1 MIKLTHLSKAAGWAA
16 KVGPGDLEKA
26 LSGLKLFRDK
36 NLLVGFETNDD
47 AGVFKVR
54 DDFYLVETVD
64 IITPV
69 VDDPYTFGRISAI
82 NSISD
87 IYAMGAKPLT
97 ALSVLMYSCDID
109 ADIISKIL
117 QGAAD
122 ELAKVHCTL
131 VGGHTVS
138 DSEVKFGFAVTGY
151 LENEKFYRNSTLR
164 ENDIIIY
171 TKPLGIGVL
180 STALKGELLSK
191 EDEKKLTDTMLS
203 SNCRASEIIRNF
215 DVSAVTDV
223 TGFGLAGHLFEMA
236 KGSNKTVE
244 VYVEN
249 LHLLPSALEF
259 AHMGIIPGGAYL
271 NKQFLI
277 NDYKFSSSEKEKEI
291 LLFDPQTS
299 GGLLIGVSFT
309 DAEKL
314 IFELISNGYTDSAII
329 GSVTTDLDK
338 YLFFK

>member
-1 MIKLTHLSKAAGWAA
+1 M
-16 KVGPGDLEKA
+16 
-26 LSGLKLFRDK
+26 
-36 NLLVGFETNDD
+36 GFETNDD
-47 AGVFKVR
+47 AGVFKIR
-54 DDFYLVETVD
+54 ENFYLVETVD

-82 NSISD
+82 NSLSD

-109 ADIISKIL
+109 TDIISKIL

-138 DSEVKFGFAVTGY
+138 DSELKFGLAVTGY
-151 LENEKFYRNSTLR
+151 LENEKFYRNCTLR
-164 ENDIIIY
+164 EDDIIIY
-171 TKPLGIGVL
+171 TKPLGIGIL

-191 EDEKKLTDTMLS
+191 EDEKRLTDTMLL
-203 SNCRASEIIRNF
+203 SNYRASEVIRNY
-215 DVSAVTDV
+215 DVSGVTDV
-223 TGFGLAGHLFEMA
+223 TGFGLGGHLFEMA
-236 KGSNKTVE
+236 KGSDKTVE
-244 VYVEN
+244 VYIEN
-249 LHLLPSALEF
+249 LHFLPSTLKF
-259 AHMGIIPGGAYL
+259 ADMGIIPGGAYL
-271 NKQFLI
+271 NKQYMIYNYEFL
-277 NDYKFSSSEKEKEI
+277 SSEKEKEI

-299 GGLLIGVSFT
+299 GGLLIGVKFD

-314 IFELISNGYTDSAII
+314 VTDLRSSGYEDAAII
-329 GSVTTDLDK
+329 GSVTKLSDK

>member
-1 MIKLTHLSKAAGWAA
+1 M
-16 KVGPGDLEKA
+16 
-26 LSGLKLFRDK
+26 
-36 NLLVGFETNDD
+36 GFETSDD
-47 AGVFKVR
+47 AGVFKIR
-54 DDFYLVETVD
+54 EDFYLVETVD

-82 NSISD
+82 NSLSD

-109 ADIISKIL
+109 TDIISKIL

-138 DSEVKFGFAVTGY
+138 DSELKFGIAVTGY
-151 LENEKFYRNSTLR
+151 LENEKFYRNCTLR
-164 ENDIIIY
+164 EDDIIIY
-171 TKPLGIGVL
+171 TKPLGIGIL

-191 EDEKKLTDTMLS
+191 EDEERLTDTMLL
-203 SNCRASEIIRNF
+203 SNYRASEVIRNY
-215 DVSAVTDV
+215 DVSGVTDV
-223 TGFGLAGHLFEMA
+223 TGFGLGGHLFEMA
-236 KGSNKTVE
+236 KGSDKTVE
-244 VYVEN
+244 VYIEN
-249 LHLLPSALEF
+249 LHFLPSTLKF
-259 AHMGIIPGGAYL
+259 ADMGIIPGGAYL
-271 NKQFLI
+271 NKQYMIYNYEFL
-277 NDYKFSSSEKEKEI
+277 SSEKEKEI

-299 GGLLIGVSFT
+299 GGLLIGVKFD

-314 IFELISNGYTDSAII
+314 VTDLRSSGYEDAAII
-329 GSVTTDLDK
+329 GSVTKLSDK

>member
-1 MIKLTHLSKAAGWAA
+1 M
-16 KVGPGDLEKA
+16 
-26 LSGLKLFRDK
+26 
-36 NLLVGFETNDD
+36 GFETSDD
-47 AGVFKVR
+47 AGVFKIR

-82 NSISD
+82 NSLSD

-109 ADIISKIL
+109 TDIISKIL

-138 DSEVKFGFAVTGY
+138 DSELKFGLAVTGY
-151 LENEKFYRNSTLR
+151 LENEKFYRNCTLR
-164 ENDIIIY
+164 EDDIIVY
-171 TKPLGIGVL
+171 TKPLGIGIL

-191 EDEKKLTDTMLS
+191 EDEERLTETMLL
-203 SNCRASEIIRNF
+203 SNHRASEVIRNY
-215 DVSAVTDV
+215 DVSGVTDV
-223 TGFGLAGHLFEMA
+223 TGFGLGGHLFEMA
-236 KGSNKTVE
+236 KGSDKTVE
-244 VYVEN
+244 VYIEN
-249 LHLLPSALEF
+249 LHFLPSTLKF
-259 AHMGIIPGGAYL
+259 ADMGIIPGGAYL
-271 NKQFLI
+271 NKQYMIYNYEFL
-277 NDYKFSSSEKEKEI
+277 SSEKEKEI

-299 GGLLIGVSFT
+299 GGLLIGVKFD

-314 IFELISNGYTDSAII
+314 VTDLRSGGYADTAII
-329 GSVTTDLDK
+329 GSVTKLSDK

>member
-1 MIKLTHLSKAAGWAA
+1 
-16 KVGPGDLEKA
+16 
-26 LSGLKLFRDK
+26 
-36 NLLVGFETNDD
+36 VGFETNDD
-47 AGVFKVR
+47 AGVFKIR
-54 DDFYLVETVD
+54 ENFYLVETVD

-82 NSISD
+82 NSLSD

-109 ADIISKIL
+109 TDIISKIL

-138 DSEVKFGFAVTGY
+138 DSELKFGLAVTGY
-151 LENEKFYRNSTLR
+151 LENEKFYRNCTLR
-164 ENDIIIY
+164 EDDIIIY
-171 TKPLGIGVL
+171 TKPLGIGIL

-191 EDEKKLTDTMLS
+191 EDEKRLTDTMLL
-203 SNCRASEIIRNF
+203 SNYRASEVIRNY
-215 DVSAVTDV
+215 DVSGVTDV
-223 TGFGLAGHLFEMA
+223 TGFGLGGHLFEMA
-236 KGSNKTVE
+236 KGSDKTVE
-244 VYVEN
+244 VYIEN
-249 LHLLPSALEF
+249 LHFLPSTLKF
-259 AHMGIIPGGAYL
+259 ADMGIIPGGAYL
-271 NKQFLI
+271 NKQYMIHNYEFL
-277 NDYKFSSSEKEKEI
+277 SSEKEKEI

-299 GGLLIGVSFT
+299 GGLLIGVKFD

-314 IFELISNGYTDSAII
+314 VTDLRSSGYEDAAII
-329 GSVTTDLDK
+329 GSVTKLSDK

>member
-1 MIKLTHLSKAAGWAA
+1 
-16 KVGPGDLEKA
+16 
-26 LSGLKLFRDK
+26 
-36 NLLVGFETNDD
+36 VGFETNDD
-47 AGVFKVR
+47 AGVFKIR

-82 NSISD
+82 NSLSD

-109 ADIISKIL
+109 TDIISKIL

-138 DSEVKFGFAVTGY
+138 DSELKFGLAVTGY
-151 LENEKFYRNSTLR
+151 LENEKFYRNCTLR
-164 ENDIIIY
+164 EDDIIIY
-171 TKPLGIGVL
+171 TKPLGIGIL

-191 EDEKKLTDTMLS
+191 EDEERLTDTMLL
-203 SNCRASEIIRNF
+203 SNYRASEVIRNY
-215 DVSAVTDV
+215 DVSGVTDV
-223 TGFGLAGHLFEMA
+223 TGFGLGGHLFEMA
-236 KGSNKTVE
+236 KGSDKTVE
-244 VYVEN
+244 VYIEN
-249 LHLLPSALEF
+249 LHFLPSTLKF
-259 AHMGIIPGGAYL
+259 ADMGIIPGGAYL
-271 NKQFLI
+271 NKQYMIYNYEFL
-277 NDYKFSSSEKEKEI
+277 SSEKEKEI

-299 GGLLIGVSFT
+299 GGLLIGVKFD

-314 IFELISNGYTDSAII
+314 VTDLRSSGYEDAAII
-329 GSVTTDLDK
+329 GSVTKLSDK

>member
-1 MIKLTHLSKAAGWAA
+1 M
-16 KVGPGDLEKA
+16 
-26 LSGLKLFRDK
+26 
-36 NLLVGFETNDD
+36 GFETNDD
-47 AGVFKVR
+47 AGVFKIR

-82 NSISD
+82 NSLSD

-109 ADIISKIL
+109 TDIISKIL

-138 DSEVKFGFAVTGY
+138 DSELKFGLAVTGY
-151 LENEKFYRNSTLR
+151 LENEKFYRNCTLR
-164 ENDIIIY
+164 EDDIIIY
-171 TKPLGIGVL
+171 TKPLGIGIL

-191 EDEKKLTDTMLS
+191 EDEERLTDTMLL
-203 SNCRASEIIRNF
+203 SNYRASEVIRNY
-215 DVSAVTDV
+215 DVSGVTDV
-223 TGFGLAGHLFEMA
+223 TGFGLGGHLFEMA
-236 KGSNKTVE
+236 KGSDKTVE
-244 VYVEN
+244 VYIEN
-249 LHLLPSALEF
+249 LHFLPSTLKF
-259 AHMGIIPGGAYL
+259 ADMGIIPGGAYL
-271 NKQFLI
+271 NKQYMIYNYEFL
-277 NDYKFSSSEKEKEI
+277 SSEKEKEI

-299 GGLLIGVSFT
+299 GGLLIGVKFD

-314 IFELISNGYTDSAII
+314 VTDLRSSGYEDAAII
-329 GSVTTDLDK
+329 GSVTKLSDK

>member
-1 MIKLTHLSKAAGWAA
+1 M
-16 KVGPGDLEKA
+16 
-26 LSGLKLFRDK
+26 
-36 NLLVGFETNDD
+36 GFETNDD
-47 AGVFKVR
+47 AGVFKIR

-82 NSISD
+82 NSLSD

-109 ADIISKIL
+109 TDIISKIL

-138 DSEVKFGFAVTGY
+138 DSELKFGLAVTGY
-151 LENEKFYRNSTLR
+151 LENEKFYRNCTLR
-164 ENDIIIY
+164 EDDIIVY
-171 TKPLGIGVL
+171 TKPLGIGIL

-191 EDEKKLTDTMLS
+191 EDEKRLTDTMLL
-203 SNCRASEIIRNF
+203 SNYRASEVIRNY
-215 DVSAVTDV
+215 DVSGVTDV
-223 TGFGLAGHLFEMA
+223 TGFGLGGHLFEMA
-236 KGSNKTVE
+236 KGSDKTVE
-244 VYVEN
+244 VYIEN
-249 LHLLPSALEF
+249 LHFLPSTLKF
-259 AHMGIIPGGAYL
+259 ADMGIIPGGAYL
-271 NKQFLI
+271 NKQYMIYNYEFL
-277 NDYKFSSSEKEKEI
+277 SSEKEKEI

-299 GGLLIGVSFT
+299 GGLLIGVKFD

-314 IFELISNGYTDSAII
+314 VTDLRSGGYADTAII
-329 GSVTTDLDK
+329 GSVTKLSDK

>member
-1 MIKLTHLSKAAGWAA
+1 
-16 KVGPGDLEKA
+16 
-26 LSGLKLFRDK
+26 
-36 NLLVGFETNDD
+36 VGFETSDD
-47 AGVFKVR
+47 AGVFKIR

-82 NSISD
+82 NSLSD

-109 ADIISKIL
+109 TDIISKIL

-138 DSEVKFGFAVTGY
+138 DSELKFGIAVTGY
-151 LENEKFYRNSTLR
+151 LENEKFYRNCTLR
-164 ENDIIIY
+164 EDDIIIY
-171 TKPLGIGVL
+171 TKPLGIGIL

-191 EDEKKLTDTMLS
+191 EDEERLTETMLL
-203 SNCRASEIIRNF
+203 SNYRASEVIRNY
-215 DVSAVTDV
+215 DVSGVTDV
-223 TGFGLAGHLFEMA
+223 TGFGLGGHLFEMA
-236 KGSNKTVE
+236 KGSDKTVE
-244 VYVEN
+244 VYIEN
-249 LHLLPSALEF
+249 LHFLPSTLKF
-259 AHMGIIPGGAYL
+259 ADMGIIPGGAYL
-271 NKQFLI
+271 NKQYMIYNYEFL
-277 NDYKFSSSEKEKEI
+277 SSEKEKEI

-299 GGLLIGVSFT
+299 GGLLIGVKFD

-314 IFELISNGYTDSAII
+314 VTDLRSNGYEDTAII
-329 GSVTTDLDK
+329 GSVTKLSDK

>member
-1 MIKLTHLSKAAGWAA
+1 M
-16 KVGPGDLEKA
+16 
-26 LSGLKLFRDK
+26 
-36 NLLVGFETNDD
+36 GFETNDD
-47 AGVFKVR
+47 AGVFKIR
-54 DDFYLVETVD
+54 EDFYLVETVD

-82 NSISD
+82 NSLSD

-109 ADIISKIL
+109 TDIISKIL

-138 DSEVKFGFAVTGY
+138 DSELKFGLAVTGY
-151 LENEKFYRNSTLR
+151 LENEKFYRNCTLR
-164 ENDIIIY
+164 EDDIIVY
-171 TKPLGIGVL
+171 TKPLGIGIL

-191 EDEKKLTDTMLS
+191 EDEKRLTDTMLL
-203 SNCRASEIIRNF
+203 SNFRASEVIKNY
-215 DVSAVTDV
+215 DVSGVTDV
-223 TGFGLAGHLFEMA
+223 TGFGLGGHLFEMA
-236 KGSNKTVE
+236 KGSDKTVE
-244 VYVEN
+244 VYIEN
-249 LHLLPSALEF
+249 LHFLPSTLKF
-259 AHMGIIPGGAYL
+259 ADMGIIPGGAYL
-271 NKQFLI
+271 NKQYMIYNYEFL
-277 NDYKFSSSEKEKEI
+277 SSEKEKEI

-299 GGLLIGVSFT
+299 GGLLIGVKFD

-314 IFELISNGYTDSAII
+314 VTDLRSNGYADAAII
-329 GSVTTDLDK
+329 GGVTKLSDK